1 VTVAM
6 RKVIVIG
13 ALCLIGSFGAAMAG
27 PGGQSIGLVP
37 HVSEAR
43 AAIGRGGGG
52 GGGEGGGGSA
62 LQVFPRLKTLVGT
75 AIASLLFVVTGAAV
89 GIAAM
94 QRNMGLAFVAV
105 VLSLVIGAF
114 VLAPDQVEAWFKSIY
129 QFVL

>member
-1 VTVAM
+1 MHKA
-6 RKVIVIG
+6 IVIG
-13 ALCLIGSFGAAMAG
+13 ALCLVGSFGAALAG
-27 PGGQSIGLVP
+27 PGGQPVGLIP
-37 HVSEAR
+37 HVTEAQ
-43 AAIGRGGGG
+43 AAIGRGGG

-62 LQVFPRLKTLVGT
+62 LQVFPKLKTLVGT